1 MGEALYNIF
10 FETENQLEKYWTYT
24 FLLAWDWR
32 RIKKLVL
39 KLHHLKL
46 AVRLVLG
53 GMNPDKCHYVVM
65 IVKNSARGD
74 SAFLL
79 KWVGQIG

>member
-1 MGEALYNIF
+1 M
-10 FETENQLEKYWTYT
+10 
-24 FLLAWDWR
+24 
-32 RIKKLVL
+32 L

-74 SAFLL
+74 SVFLIKMGRSNWMMVPQGRCVRKNLRKCFVKKIAL
-79 KWVGQIG
+79 KSFANFTGKHLC